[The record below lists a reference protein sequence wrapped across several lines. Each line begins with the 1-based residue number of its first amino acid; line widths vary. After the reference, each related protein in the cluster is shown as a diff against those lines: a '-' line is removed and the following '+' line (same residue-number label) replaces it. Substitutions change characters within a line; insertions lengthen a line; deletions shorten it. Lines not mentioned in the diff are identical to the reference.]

1 MSLKRIADAINK
13 YQSFLIS
20 AHVNLDGDALCSE
33 LALAAL
39 LKSKGKTVYI
49 VNESKTPSIY
59 NFLPK
64 INSLKK
70 YKKKDKY
77 NFDVAILLDSSN
89 ISRIGEVANLITED
103 KFTIVIDHH
112 VSNNARADINLVRT
126 DASSTS
132 EIIYDLFKMLKCKIN
147 KEIATF
153 LYVGILT
160 DTGSFRYRNTSSYTH
175 EVVADLLRLKLA
187 VDKIY
192 RDIYE
197 LIPACEIR
205 LVIDLLKNF
214 KLDASGRIA
223 WLAIK
228 REVFLKNKLQIDLGS
243 YILGLLR
250 SMKDVEVA
258 LLFKESRDKKR
269 VEVNFRSNDKVD
281 VSKFAAKFGG
291 GGHKLASGCIVKGSL
306 GKIEKIIISK
316 LKKELK

>member
-64 INSLKK
+64 INTLKK

-132 EIIYDLFKMLKCKIN
+132 EIIYDLFNMLKCKIN
-147 KEIATF
+147 KECQTVLL
-153 LYVGILT
+153 LY
-160 DTGSFRYRNTSSYTH
+160 RWR
-175 EVVADLLRLKLA
+175 
-187 VDKIY
+187 
-192 RDIYE
+192 
-197 LIPACEIR
+197 
-205 LVIDLLKNF
+205 
-214 KLDASGRIA
+214 
-223 WLAIK
+223 
-228 REVFLKNKLQIDLGS
+228 
-243 YILGLLR
+243 
-250 SMKDVEVA
+250 
-258 LLFKESRDKKR
+258 
-269 VEVNFRSNDKVD
+269 
-281 VSKFAAKFGG
+281 
-291 GGHKLASGCIVKGSL
+291 
-306 GKIEKIIISK
+306 
-316 LKKELK
+316 